1 MLGTNE
7 PDPMRLG
14 RCIVMQ
20 RTESPVSRSRS
31 RDSGHW
37 APLRGLR
44 PVTWRHHTGL
54 GGSGNTGPG
63 AYTGEGGV
71 HHKIFTSLSNFWI
84 CFGCMN
90 LMKEI
95 WNILNISWDTG
106 RRVTPVVQCINMRQC
121 PVSCPRWRNEEME
134 MWDARRWRAPADT
147 PVTIVM
153 RTLSVT
159 LQWSEQLPG
168 VTMTISYQRDVAS
181 STAGGFTRLLFKWK
195 VMQVDFKSVCHYLVV
210 I

>member
-95 WNILNISWDTG
+95 WNILNNSGDTG

-168 VTMTISYQRDVAS
+168 THHDHLLPE
-181 STAGGFTRLLFKWK
+181 GCRLLNCGGLHQAPLQMEGNAGWLYFKC
-195 VMQVDFKSVCHYLVV
+195 VCH
-210 I
+210 